1 MLDFIMLFS
10 LVMSLVALTVN
21 QVSLMKRI
29 EKAEEYIREAEE
41 ASGEK
46 PDLDLFK

>member
-29 EKAEEYIREAEE
+29 DKAEEYFREAEE
-41 ASGEK
+41 ASVEK
-46 PDLDLFK
+46 SDLDMFK